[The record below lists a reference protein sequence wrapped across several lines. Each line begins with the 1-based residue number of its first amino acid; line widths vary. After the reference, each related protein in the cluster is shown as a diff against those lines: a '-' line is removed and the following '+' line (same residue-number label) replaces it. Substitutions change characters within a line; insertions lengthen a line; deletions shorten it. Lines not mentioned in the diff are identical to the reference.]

1 MPIGWNGA
9 VLRIALAL
17 IVFAVATAAGINLI
31 RTAPQA
37 ADAEQRVLAF
47 GVRMRTVRMWTHRI
61 GGVVLLVVGLAVLY
75 SAFAPPP

>member
-17 IVFAVATAAGINLI
+17 LVLAVATAAGVNLI

-37 ADAEQRVLAF
+37 TETEQWLF
-47 GVRMRTVRMWTHRI
+47 GHGRRARKVRLWTIRI
-61 GGVVLLVVGLAVLY
+61 GGVVLLVVGLTVLG
-75 SAFAPPP
+75 SAFAPAP